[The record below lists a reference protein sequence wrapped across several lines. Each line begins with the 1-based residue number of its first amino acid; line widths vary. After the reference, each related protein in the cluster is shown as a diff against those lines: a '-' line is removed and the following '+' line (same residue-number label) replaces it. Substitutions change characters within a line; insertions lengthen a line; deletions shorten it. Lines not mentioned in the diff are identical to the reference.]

1 MELRQ
6 IMLKLEIKQQV
17 MNIKSRKDDLT
28 SRKRWNDR
36 YK

>member
-17 MNIKSRKDDLT
+17 MDIKSRKDDLT
-28 SRKRWNDR
+28 SRKRR